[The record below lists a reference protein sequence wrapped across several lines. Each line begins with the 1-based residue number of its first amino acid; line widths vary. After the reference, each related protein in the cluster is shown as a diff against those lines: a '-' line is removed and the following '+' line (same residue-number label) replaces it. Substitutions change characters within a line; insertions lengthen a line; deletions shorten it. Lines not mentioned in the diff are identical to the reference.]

1 MKTQTHYKTEDF
13 AYELPE
19 KLIAHY
25 PTQQRTDSRLL
36 YLNKTTAAIQHKK
49 FKDIL
54 DLTNPGDLL
63 VLNNTQVIPARLYAK
78 KATGGKVEIL
88 IEKILDDKKSFLA
101 RLKSSKSIK
110 LGTKLILENGVSIEV
125 TTRSDHL
132 FELVFLIEPNYSI
145 LELLNKIGHIP
156 LPPYIQRA
164 DELFDWERY
173 QTVFACSPGAI
184 AAPTAGLH
192 FDEELL
198 TQLKVKG
205 VNIAY
210 ITLHVGSGTFQP
222 IRSACLEDHR
232 MHHEQVTVS
241 AAACEQIRQAKQNN
255 KRVIAVGTT
264 VVRSLETA
272 ALNNPIKPFLGST
285 DLFIYP
291 GFNFRCIDAIITNFH
306 LPKSTL
312 LMLVCAFSGYE
323 RTMQAYHEAV
333 KQSYRFFSYG
343 DAMWVSAAKS

>member
-1 MKTQTHYKTEDF
+1 MKIQTQYKLEDF

-25 PTQQRTDSRLL
+25 PTKQRTDSRLFC
-36 YLNKTTAAIQHKK
+36 LNKTTGAIQHKK
-49 FKDIL
+49 IKDIL
-54 DLTNPGDLL
+54 NFINPGDLL
-63 VLNNTQVIPARLYAK
+63 VLNNTQVIPARLFAK
-78 KATGGKVEIL
+78 KTTGGKVEIL
-88 IEKILDDKKSFLA
+88 IEKIVDKKRITA
-101 RLKSSKSIK
+101 QLKSSKSLK
-110 LGTKLILENGVSIEV
+110 LGTILILETGASLEITARAENI
-125 TTRSDHL
+125 
-132 FELVFLIEPNYSI
+132 FELVFLIEPNTSI

-173 QTVFACSPGAI
+173 QTVFASSPGAI

-192 FDEELL
+192 FDEDLL
-198 TQLKVKG
+198 TQLKARG

-222 IRSACLEDHR
+222 IRSERLEDHR
-232 MHHEQVTVS
+232 MHNEHVS
-241 AAACEQIRQAKQNN
+241 VPATACEQISLTKQNN

-272 ALNNPIKPFLGST
+272 ILNSQIKPFVGST

-306 LPKSTL
+306 LPHSTL
-312 LMLVCAFSGYE
+312 LMLVCAFAGYE
-323 RTMQAYHEAV
+323 HVMQSYYEAI
-333 KQSYRFFSYG
+333 KQNYRFFSYG
-343 DAMWVSAAKS
+343 DAMWIS

>member
-1 MKTQTHYKTEDF
+1 MKNQTHYKTEDF

-36 YLNKTTAAIQHKK
+36 CLNKTTGSIQHKK

-54 DLTNPGDLL
+54 DFINPGDLL

-88 IEKILDDKKSFLA
+88 IEKIIDKKSVLA
-101 RLKSSKSIK
+101 QLKSSKTIK
-110 LGTKLILENGVSIEV
+110 LGTILILETGVSLEV
-125 TTRSDHL
+125 TARSNHI
-132 FELVFLIEPNYSI
+132 FELIFLIEPITSI

-173 QTVFACSPGAI
+173 QTVFASSPGAI

-198 TQLKVKG
+198 TQLKAKG

-241 AAACEQIRQAKQNN
+241 AAACEKIRQAKQNN

-323 RTMQAYHEAV
+323 CTMQAYHEAI
-333 KQSYRFFSYG
+333 KQSYRFYSYG
-343 DAMWVSAAKS
+343 DAMWISSAKS

>member
-1 MKTQTHYKTEDF
+1 MKIQTQYKLEDF

-25 PTQQRTDSRLL
+25 PTKQRTDSRLFC
-36 YLNKTTAAIQHKK
+36 LNKTIGAIQHKK

-54 DLTNPGDLL
+54 NFINPGDLL
-63 VLNNTQVIPARLYAK
+63 VLNNTQVIPARLFAK
-78 KATGGKVEIL
+78 KTTGGKVEIL
-88 IEKILDDKKSFLA
+88 IEKILDKKRVLA
-101 RLKSSKSIK
+101 QLKSSKSLK
-110 LGTKLILENGVSIEV
+110 LGTILILETGVCLEI
-125 TTRSDHL
+125 TARSENI
-132 FELVFLIEPNYSI
+132 FELVFLIEPNTSI

-173 QTVFACSPGAI
+173 QTVFASSPGAI

-192 FDEELL
+192 FDEDLL
-198 TQLKVKG
+198 TQLKAKG

-222 IRSACLEDHR
+222 IRSARLEDYR
-232 MHHEQVTVS
+232 MHNEHVTVS
-241 AAACEQIRQAKQNN
+241 ETVCEQITLTKQNN

-272 ALNNPIKPFLGST
+272 TLNSQIKSFVGST
-285 DLFIYP
+285 GLFIYP

-306 LPKSTL
+306 LPHSTL
-312 LMLVCAFSGYE
+312 LMLVCAFAGYE
-323 RTMQAYHEAV
+323 RVMQSYYEAI
-333 KQSYRFFSYG
+333 KQNYRFFSYG
-343 DAMWVSAAKS
+343 DAMWIS

>member
-1 MKTQTHYKTEDF
+1 MNQTHYKLEDF

-25 PTQQRTDSRLL
+25 PTKQRTDSRLL
-36 YLNKTTAAIQHKK
+36 CLNKTTAAIQHRQ

-54 DLTNPGDLL
+54 NFINPGDLL

-78 KATGGKVEIL
+78 KTTGGKVEIL
-88 IEKILDDKKSFLA
+88 IEKIIDKQCILA
-101 RLKSSKSIK
+101 QLKSSKSVK
-110 LGTKLILENGVSIEV
+110 LGTLLILENGMRLEV
-125 TTRSDHL
+125 TARSNHI
-132 FELVFLIEPNYSI
+132 FELIFLIEPAI
-145 LELLNKIGHIP
+145 CVLDLLNKIGHIP

-164 DELFDWERY
+164 DELLDWKRY
-173 QTVFACSPGAI
+173 QTVFASSPGAI

-192 FDEELL
+192 FDEDLL
-198 TQLKVKG
+198 TQLKIKG

-222 IRSACLEDHR
+222 IRSARLEDHR
-232 MHHEQVTVS
+232 MHNEHVSVS
-241 AAACEQIRQAKQNN
+241 AAVCEQISRTKQNN

-272 ALNNPIKPFLGST
+272 ALNNQIKPFFGDT
-285 DLFIYP
+285 RLFIYP
-291 GFNFRCIDAIITNFH
+291 GFNFHCIDAIITNFH
-306 LPKSTL
+306 LPQSTL

-323 RTMQAYHEAV
+323 CLMQAYHEAI
-333 KQSYRFFSYG
+333 KQNYRFFSYG
-343 DAMWVSAAKS
+343 DAMWIS

>member
-36 YLNKTTAAIQHKK
+36 CLNKATGSIQHKK

-54 DLTNPGDLL
+54 DFINPGDLL
-63 VLNNTQVIPARLYAK
+63 VLNNTQVIPARLFAR

-88 IEKILDDKKSFLA
+88 IEKIIDKKCVLA
-101 RLKSSKSIK
+101 QLKSSKPVK
-110 LGTKLILENGVSIEV
+110 LGTILILENGVSLEV
-125 TTRSDHL
+125 TTRSDHI
-132 FELVFLIEPNYSI
+132 FELIFLIEPNISI

-173 QTVFACSPGAI
+173 QTVFASSPGAI

-198 TQLKVKG
+198 TQLKAKG

-222 IRSACLEDHR
+222 IRSARLEDHH
-232 MHHEQVTVS
+232 MHNEQVMVS
-241 AAACEQIRQAKQNN
+241 TAACEQIRQTKQNN

-272 ALNNPIKPFLGST
+272 ALNNGIKPFLGST

-306 LPKSTL
+306 LPQSTL
-312 LMLVCAFSGYE
+312 LMLVCAFTGFE
-323 RTMQAYHEAV
+323 CTMQAYQEAI
-333 KQSYRFFSYG
+333 KQNYRFFSYG
-343 DAMWVSAAKS
+343 DAMWISSVTS

>member
-1 MKTQTHYKTEDF
+1 LKIQTQYKLEDF

-25 PTQQRTDSRLL
+25 PTKQRTDSRLL
-36 YLNKTTAAIQHKK
+36 CLNKTTGAIQHKK

-54 DLTNPGDLL
+54 NFINPGDLL
-63 VLNNTQVIPARLYAK
+63 VLNNTQVIPARLFAK
-78 KATGGKVEIL
+78 KTTGGKVEIL
-88 IEKILDDKKSFLA
+88 IEKIVDKKRITA
-101 RLKSSKSIK
+101 QLKSSKSLK
-110 LGTKLILENGVSIEV
+110 LGTILILETGASLEITARAE
-125 TTRSDHL
+125 HI
-132 FELVFLIEPNYSI
+132 FELVFLIEPNTSI

-173 QTVFACSPGAI
+173 QTVFASSPGAI

-192 FDEELL
+192 FDEDLL
-198 TQLKVKG
+198 TQLKARG

-222 IRSACLEDHR
+222 IRSKRLEDHR
-232 MHHEQVTVS
+232 MHNEHVSVS
-241 AAACEQIRQAKQNN
+241 ATACEQISLTKQNN

-272 ALNNPIKPFLGST
+272 ILNSQIKPFVGST

-306 LPKSTL
+306 LPHSTL
-312 LMLVCAFSGYE
+312 MMLVCAFAGYE
-323 RTMQAYHEAV
+323 HVMQSYYEAI
-333 KQSYRFFSYG
+333 KQNYRFFSYG
-343 DAMWVSAAKS
+343 DAMWIS

>member
-1 MKTQTHYKTEDF
+1 MKIQTQYKLEDF

-25 PTQQRTDSRLL
+25 PTKQRTDSRLFC
-36 YLNKTTAAIQHKK
+36 LNKATGAIQHKK

-54 DLTNPGDLL
+54 NFINPGDLL
-63 VLNNTQVIPARLYAK
+63 VLNNTQVIPARLFAK
-78 KATGGKVEIL
+78 KTTGGKVEIL
-88 IEKILDDKKSFLA
+88 IEKIVDKKRISA
-101 RLKSSKSIK
+101 QLKSSKSLK
-110 LGTKLILENGVSIEV
+110 LGTILILETGVSLEIIAR
-125 TTRSDHL
+125 TGNI
-132 FELVFLIEPNYSI
+132 FELVFLIEPNTSI

-173 QTVFACSPGAI
+173 QTVFASSPGAI

-192 FDEELL
+192 FDEDLL
-198 TQLKVKG
+198 TQLKARG

-222 IRSACLEDHR
+222 IRSERLEDHR
-232 MHHEQVTVS
+232 MHNEHVTVS
-241 AAACEQIRQAKQNN
+241 KTVCEQISLTKQNN
-255 KRVIAVGTT
+255 KRIIAVGTT

-272 ALNNPIKPFLGST
+272 TLNSEIKPFVGST

-291 GFNFRCIDAIITNFH
+291 GFNFRCIDVIITNFH
-306 LPKSTL
+306 LPRSTL
-312 LMLVCAFSGYE
+312 LMLVCAFAGYE
-323 RTMQAYHEAV
+323 RVMQSYYEAI
-333 KQSYRFFSYG
+333 KQNYRFFSYG
-343 DAMWVSAAKS
+343 DAMWIS

>member
-1 MKTQTHYKTEDF
+1 MKIQTQYKLEDF

-25 PTQQRTDSRLL
+25 PTKQRTDSRLFC
-36 YLNKTTAAIQHKK
+36 LNKATGAIQHKK

-54 DLTNPGDLL
+54 NFINPGDLL
-63 VLNNTQVIPARLYAK
+63 VLNNTQVIPARLFAK
-78 KATGGKVEIL
+78 KTTGGKVEIL
-88 IEKILDDKKSFLA
+88 IEKIVDKKRITA
-101 RLKSSKSIK
+101 QLKSSKSLK
-110 LGTKLILENGVSIEV
+110 LGTILILETGVSLEIIAR
-125 TTRSDHL
+125 TGNI
-132 FELVFLIEPNYSI
+132 FELVFLIEPNTSI

-173 QTVFACSPGAI
+173 QTVFASSPGAI

-192 FDEELL
+192 FDEDLL
-198 TQLKVKG
+198 MQLKAKG

-222 IRSACLEDHR
+222 IRSARLEDHR
-232 MHHEQVTVS
+232 MHNEHVTVS
-241 AAACEQIRQAKQNN
+241 KTVCEQISLTKQNN

-272 ALNNPIKPFLGST
+272 ILNSQIKPFVGST

-306 LPKSTL
+306 LPHSTL
-312 LMLVCAFSGYE
+312 MMLVCAFAGYE
-323 RTMQAYHEAV
+323 HVMQSYYEAI
-333 KQSYRFFSYG
+333 KQNYRFFSYG
-343 DAMWVSAAKS
+343 DAMWIS

>member
-1 MKTQTHYKTEDF
+1 MKIQTQYKLEDF

-25 PTQQRTDSRLL
+25 PTKQRTDSRLFC
-36 YLNKTTAAIQHKK
+36 LNKTTGAIQHKK

-54 DLTNPGDLL
+54 NFINPGDLL
-63 VLNNTQVIPARLYAK
+63 VLNNTQVIPARLFAK
-78 KATGGKVEIL
+78 KTTGGKVEIL
-88 IEKILDDKKSFLA
+88 IEKIVDKKRITA
-101 RLKSSKSIK
+101 QLKSSKSLK
-110 LGTKLILENGVSIEV
+110 LGTILILETGASLEITARAENI
-125 TTRSDHL
+125 
-132 FELVFLIEPNYSI
+132 FELVFLIEPNTSI

-173 QTVFACSPGAI
+173 QTVFASSPGAI

-192 FDEELL
+192 FDEDLL
-198 TQLKVKG
+198 TQLKARG

-222 IRSACLEDHR
+222 IRSARLEDHR
-232 MHHEQVTVS
+232 MHNEHVS
-241 AAACEQIRQAKQNN
+241 VPATACEQISLTKQNN

-272 ALNNPIKPFLGST
+272 ILNSQIKPFVGST

-306 LPKSTL
+306 LPHSTL
-312 LMLVCAFSGYE
+312 LMLVCAFAGYE
-323 RTMQAYHEAV
+323 RVMQSYYEAI
-333 KQSYRFFSYG
+333 KQNYRFFSYG
-343 DAMWVSAAKS
+343 DAMWIS

>member
-1 MKTQTHYKTEDF
+1 MKIQTQYKLEDF

-25 PTQQRTDSRLL
+25 PTKQRTDSRLFC
-36 YLNKTTAAIQHKK
+36 LNKTTGAIQHKK

-54 DLTNPGDLL
+54 NFINPGDLL
-63 VLNNTQVIPARLYAK
+63 VLNNTQVIPARLFAK
-78 KATGGKVEIL
+78 KTTGGKVEIL
-88 IEKILDDKKSFLA
+88 IEKIVDKKRITA
-101 RLKSSKSIK
+101 QLKSSKSLK
-110 LGTKLILENGVSIEV
+110 LGTILILETGASLEITARAENI
-125 TTRSDHL
+125 
-132 FELVFLIEPNYSI
+132 FELVFLIEPNTSI

-173 QTVFACSPGAI
+173 QTVFASSPGAI

-192 FDEELL
+192 FDEDLL
-198 TQLKVKG
+198 TQLKARG

-222 IRSACLEDHR
+222 IRSERLEDHR
-232 MHHEQVTVS
+232 MHNEHVS
-241 AAACEQIRQAKQNN
+241 VPATACEQISLTKQNN

-272 ALNNPIKPFLGST
+272 ILNSQIKPFVGST

-306 LPKSTL
+306 LPHSTL
-312 LMLVCAFSGYE
+312 LMLVCAFAGYE
-323 RTMQAYHEAV
+323 HVMQSYYEAI
-333 KQSYRFFSYG
+333 KQNYRFFSYG
-343 DAMWVSAAKS
+343 DAMWIS